1 MHVRKNEKKN
11 KKNQHLATEG
21 SFAWKSKKLEFGG
34 ILCKESCY
42 SGQGSRMVQW
52 LMLLT
57 HSKEIPG
64 LNLAGVFL

>member
-1 MHVRKNEKKN
+1 MLVRKNEKNKN
-11 KKNQHLATEG
+11 KRLATEA

-64 LNLAGVFL
+64 FNPAGVFL